1 MDSSRLIIIH
11 KNKALRRRI
20 ADFLTMAG
28 LTIVNDTES
37 LGGLQEN
44 AHKCK
49 PHIILL
55 DIGQMGD
62 EFPTLLASLKET
74 LPQIKFVFLG
84 PEPRAYY
91 AKHTVT
97 MGADLYLS
105 EEQRPD
111 EWIGMLR
118 AIVP

>member
-1 MDSSRLIIIH
+1 MDSARLIIIH
-11 KNKALRRRI
+11 KNKALRHRI

-28 LTIVNDTES
+28 MTIVNDTES

-44 AHKCK
+44 AYECK

-55 DIGQMGD
+55 DIRQMGD
-62 EFPTLLASLKET
+62 EFPTLLGHLKET
-74 LPQIKFVFLG
+74 LPQVKFVFVG
-84 PEPRAYY
+84 PEPRAHY
-91 AKHTVT
+91 AKHAVT

-105 EEQRPD
+105 EGQHPD
-111 EWIGMLR
+111 EWIGKLR